1 MISSLMILNMRG
13 DVLIYRDYKGEV
25 KRTECNAFSIHLLSN
40 KNTTNTP
47 VQYHNGV
54 SYYYINQKDL
64 YLLVS
69 SKSNPNV
76 ALIFEFLYKFLN
88 ITHAYFAKE
97 LCDEVIRKNYV
108 LIYEL
113 LDEILDYG
121 VPQITETDMLKQY
134 IMEGGMDL
142 DLLTDINKLSQLTMA
157 ATGANS
163 WRPKP
168 VHYKRNNIYIDVIET
183 VNVSFSQS
191 GNVLK
196 SDVHAKIDVNCEL
209 SGMPEC
215 TFGLNDTL
223 SLARDMVDTRKKTQ
237 KAVLFKDMKFHRCVK
252 LNKFNKQR
260 AITFIPPD
268 GKFILMNYII
278 SKNITVPFKLISF
291 FTKNKDK
298 LEYKIKLK
306 ATYDKKFA
314 AQNLEIVIPVP
325 KGIIKKS
332 TNAGVG
338 KAKLDASKDVIV
350 WRLKKFQGK
359 KEALLRID
367 LTMPK
372 DWNLQEW
379 NKPPITLNFSIPMFT
394 SSGVVVTFLKV
405 IESSAY
411 KTYKWIRYLT
421 KSGEFTHRL

>member
-1 MISSLMILNMRG
+1 MRG
-13 DVLIYRDYKGEV
+13 DVLIYRDYRGEV

-40 KNTTNTP
+40 KGLKGTP
-47 VQYHNGV
+47 VVYHNGV

-64 YLLVS
+64 YIIVS

-76 ALIFEFLYKFLN
+76 AMIFEFLFKFLN
-88 ITHAYFAKE
+88 ITQAYFAKE

-168 VHYKRNNIYIDVIET
+168 VHYKRNNVYIDVVET
-183 VNVSFSQS
+183 VNVSYGHS

-196 SDVHAKIDVNCEL
+196 AEVVGQIDVNCEL

-223 SLARDMVDTRKKTQ
+223 SLARDMVDTRQKNQ

-268 GKFILMNYII
+268 GKFVLMNYII
-278 SKNITVPFKLISF
+278 SKNISIPFKLISF
-291 FTKNKDK
+291 FTQNKEK
-298 LEYKIKLK
+298 LEFKIKLK
-306 ATYDKKFA
+306 ATYDKKYA
-314 AQNLEIVIPVP
+314 AQNLEVIIPVP
-325 KGIIKKS
+325 PNIVKTS
-332 TNAGVG
+332 TNAGLG
-338 KAKLDASKDVIV
+338 KAKLDPSKNVVV
-350 WRLKKFQGK
+350 WRLKKIQGM

-367 LTMPK
+367 ITMPK
-372 DWNLQEW
+372 EWNLQEW
-379 NKPPITLNFSIPMFT
+379 NKPPITLNFTVPVMT
-394 SSGVVVTFLKV
+394 ASGIVVTFLKV

-411 KTYKWIRYLT
+411 KAHKYIRYLT
-421 KSGEFTHRL
+421 KSGEFTQRF